1 MKHIKMGIKISIFF
15 IIVCG
20 LLYPLV
26 LTGIGQAAFHKKANG
41 SLIYANG
48 KVVGST
54 LIGQEFTNP
63 KFFEGRPSSIH
74 YDCSK
79 YSSEDNLAANAK
91 TYGPNSQELKDKVN
105 DSINKFLAQNPTVK
119 REDLPASLFTE
130 SASGLDP
137 DISLQAAQIQID
149 RVATNTGISKAQLE
163 NFINTSLDGTSH
175 NGTKLV
181 NVLELNLQVAK
192 ELKMI

>member
-26 LTGIGQAAFHKKANG
+26 LTGIGQAAFHSKANG
-41 SLIYANG
+41 SLIYAND
-48 KVVGST
+48 KIVGSE
-54 LIGQEFTNP
+54 LIGQKFTNP
-63 KFFEGRPSSIH
+63 KFFEGRPSSIN

-79 YSSEDNLAANAK
+79 SEVNNNKITGVKA
-91 TYGPNSQELKDKVN
+91 YGPNSPALLLSVGMTV
-105 DSINKFLAQNPTVK
+105 NKFLAENPTVQRK
-119 REDLPASLFTE
+119 DLPASLFTQ

-137 DISLQAAQIQID
+137 DISLKAAQIQLD
-149 RVATNTGISKAQLE
+149 RVAKNTGLSKEQLDK
-163 NFINTSLDGTSH
+163 FINESSDGTSH
-175 NGTKLV
+175 NGTKLI
-181 NVLELNLQVAK
+181 NVLELNLHVAK